1 MRHFNFKDLTYK
13 IERFEVKLAASL
25 KTYNN
30 IIVCL
35 NILWVSNIFLNE
47 VVILRSLQ
55 LTKPLKRMK
64 ENKVGG
70 LQSLSLEQPTG
81 HRIVVNHPDRALQ
94 KNRKSKK
101 KTTKD
106 ALKMAQNKP
115 STLQC

>member
-64 ENKVGG
+64 ENNVGG
-70 LQSLSLEQPTG
+70 LQSLSLEQSTG

-101 KTTKD
+101 KTKD